1 MNNDVFEQFTMFNP
15 KVITNSI
22 LCWENAL
29 SYSGDLPKFIEILDQ
44 EPESYSRIS
53 KWENQ
58 TKTINMNSL
67 KQSTGTDLLDKK
79 TLYIA
84 NSLAMSFEMCF
95 ERYCES
101 KNIKQNEYFLDLT
114 SITIKKSNDLPLGL
128 EHKDNAKFFIIA
140 YINDNYDGGEIFLLN
155 EGISLKPK
163 QASVIIV
170 PAQEL
175 KNYTTKNIVG
185 TRYIA
190 SVIVYNSVMEAQSE

>member
-114 SITIKKSNDLPLGL
+114 SITIKKNNDLPLDL

>member
-15 KVITNSI
+15 KPITNSI

-29 SYSGDLPKFIEILDQ
+29 SYSSDLPKFIELLDQ
-44 EPESYSRIS
+44 EPYSYARIS

-58 TKTINMNSL
+58 TKTISMNRL
-67 KQSTGTDLLDKK
+67 KESTGVDILDKK
-79 TLYIA
+79 TLYVA

-114 SITIKKSNDLPLGL
+114 NITIKKSNVLPVDI
-128 EHKDNAKFFIIA
+128 EHKDDPKFFIIA

-170 PAQEL
+170 PSQEL
-175 KNYTTKNIVG
+175 KNYTTKNIIG

-190 SVIVYNSVMEAQSE
+190 FATVYNNVMGAQGE

>member
-44 EPESYSRIS
+44 EPDSYSRIS

-67 KQSTGTDLLDKK
+67 KQSTGIDLLDKK

-101 KNIKQNEYFLDLT
+101 KNIKQNEYSLDLT
-114 SITIKKSNDLPLGL
+114 GITIKKSNDIPLDL

-175 KNYTTKNIVG
+175 KNYTTNNIVG

-190 SVIVYNSVMEAQSE
+190 FAIVYNSVMEAQNE

>member
-44 EPESYSRIS
+44 EPDSYSRIS

-114 SITIKKSNDLPLGL
+114 SITIKKSNDLPLDL

>member
-1 MNNDVFEQFTMFNP
+1 MNNDVFEQFTMFNLKP
-15 KVITNSI
+15 ITNNI

-29 SYSGDLPKFIEILDQ
+29 SYSSDLPKFIEIIDQ
-44 EPESYSRIS
+44 QPQSYSRIS

-67 KQSTGTDLLDKK
+67 KESTGIDLLDKK
-79 TLYIA
+79 TLYVA
-84 NSLAMSFEMCF
+84 NSLSMSFEMCF

-114 SITIKKSNDLPLGL
+114 NITIKKSNGLPVDT

-155 EGISLKPK
+155 ENISLKPK

-170 PAQEL
+170 PAEEL
-175 KNYTTKNIVG
+175 KNYKTKNIVG

-190 SVIVYNSVMEAQSE
+190 SATVYNGVMEAQSE